1 MSNVDLAS
9 AAAIYNQAMREAVGR
24 HRMLYLV
31 QAVLMVV
38 GGAVAILFPVFASAA
53 FVRFLGW
60 ILIASG
66 IIQAL
71 SLLAARNHPSF
82 WLALISSVLAV
93 VVGVM
98 MLRNTVETM
107 LVISILLIVFFM
119 VEGISKIVFSLTIRP
134 LQGWF
139 WVLASGVLAV
149 ILAGIL
155 WSSMP
160 VTAAWLIGLLLG
172 INLIT
177 EGIALAGLVWTSKK
191 PA

>member
-1 MSNVDLAS
+1 MSNIDLAT
-9 AAAIYNQAMREAVGR
+9 AANIYNQAMREAVGR

-31 QAVLMVV
+31 QAVLMII

-53 FVRFLGW
+53 FVSFLGW

-66 IIQAL
+66 IIQGL
-71 SLLAARNHPSF
+71 SLFSARNHPSF
-82 WLALISSVLAV
+82 WLALISAVLAIA
-93 VVGVM
+93 VGFL

-119 VEGISKIVFSLTIRP
+119 VEGISKIVFALTIRP
-134 LQGWF
+134 LANWF

-149 ILAGIL
+149 VLAIIL

-160 VTAAWLIGLLLG
+160 ITAGWLIGLLLG
-172 INLIT
+172 VNLIT
-177 EGIALAGLVWTSKK
+177 EGMALAALVWTAKK
-191 PA
+191 AA

>member
-1 MSNVDLAS
+1 MSNIDLAS

-31 QAVLMVV
+31 QAILMVI
-38 GGAVAILFPVFASAA
+38 GGSVAILFPVFASAA

-66 IIQAL
+66 IIQGL
-71 SLLAARNHPSF
+71 SLLSARNHPSF

-93 VVGVM
+93 VVGYL

-139 WVLASGVLAV
+139 WVLASGVLAIVLAV
-149 ILAGIL
+149 IL
-155 WSSMP
+155 WNSMP
-160 VTAAWLIGLLLG
+160 VTAGWLIGLLLG
-172 INLIT
+172 VNLIT
-177 EGIALAGLVWTSKK
+177 EGMALAALVWTSKK
-191 PA
+191 TA

>member
-1 MSNVDLAS
+1 MSNIDLAS

-31 QAVLMVV
+31 QAILMVI
-38 GGAVAILFPVFASAA
+38 GGSVAILFPVFASAA

-66 IIQAL
+66 IIQGL
-71 SLLAARNHPSF
+71 SLLSARNHPSF

-93 VVGVM
+93 VVGYL

-107 LVISILLIVFFM
+107 LLIVFFM

-139 WVLASGVLAV
+139 WVLASGVLAIVLAV
-149 ILAGIL
+149 IL
-155 WSSMP
+155 WNSMP
-160 VTAAWLIGLLLG
+160 VTAGWLIGLLLG
-172 INLIT
+172 VNLIT
-177 EGIALAGLVWTSKK
+177 EGMALAALVWTSKK
-191 PA
+191 TA

>member
-1 MSNVDLAS
+1 MSNIDLTS
-9 AAAIYNQAMREAVGR
+9 AAAIYTQAMRESVAR
-24 HRMLYLV
+24 NRMLYLV
-31 QAVLMVV
+31 QAVLMVL

-71 SLLAARNHPSF
+71 GLLSARNHPSF

-93 VVGVM
+93 VVGYL

-107 LVISILLIVFFM
+107 LVISTLLIVFFM
-119 VEGISKIVFSLTIRP
+119 VEGISKIVFALTIRP

-139 WVLASGVLAV
+139 WVLASGALAIVLA
-149 ILAGIL
+149 AIL
-155 WSSMP
+155 WNSMP
-160 VTAAWLIGLLLG
+160 VTAGWLIGLLLG
-172 INLIT
+172 VNLIT
-177 EGIALAGLVWTSKK
+177 EGMALAALVWTTKK
-191 PA
+191 AA

>member
-1 MSNVDLAS
+1 MSNIDLAS
-9 AAAIYNQAMREAVGR
+9 AAAIYSQAMRESVGR
-24 HRMLYLV
+24 NRLLYLV
-31 QAVLMVV
+31 QAVLMVI

-60 ILIASG
+60 ILITSG

-71 SLLAARNHPSF
+71 SLLSARNHPSF

-93 VVGVM
+93 VVGVL

-107 LVISILLIVFFM
+107 LVISTLLIVFFM

-139 WVLASGVLAV
+139 WVLASGVLAIVLAV
-149 ILAGIL
+149 IL
-155 WSSMP
+155 WNSMP
-160 VTAAWLIGLLLG
+160 VTAGWLIGLLLG
-172 INLIT
+172 VNLIT
-177 EGIALAGLVWTSKK
+177 EGMALAALVWTAKK
-191 PA
+191 AA

>member
-24 HRMLYLV
+24 NRLLYLV

-53 FVRFLGW
+53 FVRLLGW

-71 SLLAARNHPSF
+71 SLISARNHPSF

-93 VVGVM
+93 VVGYL

-119 VEGISKIVFSLTIRP
+119 VEGIAKIVFALTIRP
-134 LQGWF
+134 HQGWF
-139 WVLASGVLAV
+139 WVLASGILAIVLAV
-149 ILAGIL
+149 IL
-155 WSSMP
+155 WNSMP
-160 VTAAWLIGLLLG
+160 VTAGWLIGLLLG
-172 INLIT
+172 VNLIT
-177 EGIALAGLVWTSKK
+177 EGMALAGLVWTAKK
-191 PA
+191 AA

>member
-1 MSNVDLAS
+1 MSNIDLAS

-24 HRMLYLV
+24 NRMLYLV
-31 QAVLMVV
+31 QAILMVV

-71 SLLAARNHPSF
+71 GLISARNHPSF

-93 VVGVM
+93 VVGFL
-98 MLRNTVETM
+98 MLDNTLATM
-107 LVISILLIVFFM
+107 VVISILLIVFFM
-119 VEGISKIVFSLTIRP
+119 VEGISKIVFALTIRP

-139 WVLASGVLAV
+139 WVLASGILAIVLAV
-149 ILAGIL
+149 IL
-155 WSSMP
+155 WNSMP
-160 VTAAWLIGLLLG
+160 VTAGWLIGLLLG
-172 INLIT
+172 VNLIT
-177 EGIALAGLVWTSKK
+177 EGMALAGLVWTAKK
-191 PA
+191 AA

>member
-1 MSNVDLAS
+1 MSNIDLAS

-24 HRMLYLV
+24 NRMLYLV
-31 QAVLMVV
+31 QAILMVV

-71 SLLAARNHPSF
+71 SLISARNHPSF

-93 VVGVM
+93 VVGFL
-98 MLRNTVETM
+98 MLDNTLATM
-107 LVISILLIVFFM
+107 VVISILLIVFFM
-119 VEGISKIVFSLTIRP
+119 VEGIAKIVFALTIRP

-139 WVLASGVLAV
+139 WVLASGILAIVLAV
-149 ILAGIL
+149 IL
-155 WSSMP
+155 WNSMP
-160 VTAAWLIGLLLG
+160 VTAGWLIGLLLG
-172 INLIT
+172 VNLIT
-177 EGIALAGLVWTSKK
+177 EGMALAGLVWTAKK
-191 PA
+191 AA